1 MSKPPSRAD
10 AEIKVCGLHACQA
23 VFRRRPEDIRRLYI
37 AREVVPSFGD
47 YLKILAERRVAYHV
61 VGDDELERITQSVH
75 HGGVA
80 MIVREAPSYGLGGVL
95 SRVKGEGPCALLYL
109 DNVQNPHNLGAI
121 VRVAAN
127 FGVDAVLVAGEAG
140 PSPAMMRTAEGGA
153 EFVPVVPVPLGAAP
167 LQRLREAGFRLLAT
181 TSHGEGSLFG
191 RPLPARAVIMLGSE
205 SHGLAPA
212 VLAQAGRDQFAVF
225 AELLQ
230 AAIGPDRWGP
240 EETRERITAMSTIFY
255 LAPLLRADHVR
266 HGMTIEA
273 LAARIGELAVD
284 GIHPREP

>member
-37 AREVVPSFGD
+37 ARELLPSFGD
-47 YLKILAERRVAYHV
+47 DLKILAERRVAYHV
-61 VGDDELERITQSVH
+61 VGDDELEKITQSIH

-80 MIVREAPSYGLGGVL
+80 MIVREAPSFGLGGVL
-95 SRVKGEGPCALLYL
+95 SRARGEGPCALLYL

-181 TSHGEGSLFG
+181 TSHGEGSLFA

-212 VLAQAGRDQFAVF
+212 VLAQADETLVIPGTGFVESLNVASAAAVLLAEHWRLHRSGRAHAA
-225 AELLQ
+225 AEGRGRGEGRPPRRK
-230 AAIGPDRWGP
+230 GPR
-240 EETRERITAMSTIFY
+240 
-255 LAPLLRADHVR
+255 APAGADK
-266 HGMTIEA
+266 T
-273 LAARIGELAVD
+273 
-284 GIHPREP
+284 